1 MDFFSIIA
9 VVRGWTIEYWR
20 IILIVASTL
29 LGLIAV
35 VRIIG
40 SVLETQR
47 AKAKLYQSRID
58 QVDKTLNQ
66 ILRELQDIRYAIY
79 DLKIREESFTQE
91 SEDR

>member
-1 MDFFSIIA
+1 MDFFSVIA
-9 VVRGWTIEYWR
+9 GVRGWTIEYWR

-35 VRIIG
+35 VKIIG

-47 AKAKLYQSRID
+47 AKAKLYQNRIA

-79 DLKIREESFTQE
+79 DLKIKEESFAQE

>member
-1 MDFFSIIA
+1 MDFYSVIA
-9 VVRGWTIEYWR
+9 LVRGWTIEYWR
-20 IILIVASTL
+20 TILIVASTL

-35 VRIIG
+35 VKIIG

-47 AKAKLYQSRID
+47 AKAKLYQYRID

-79 DLKIREESFTQE
+79 DLKIKDESFTQE

>member
-1 MDFFSIIA
+1 MDFFSVIA
-9 VVRGWTIEYWR
+9 LVRGWTIEYWR

-35 VRIIG
+35 VKIIG

-47 AKAKLYQSRID
+47 AKAKLYQYRID
-58 QVDKTLNQ
+58 QEDKTLNQ

-79 DLKIREESFTQE
+79 DLKIKDESFTQE

>member
-1 MDFFSIIA
+1 MDFFSVIAFLKGLIIED
-9 VVRGWTIEYWR
+9 WH
-20 IILIVASTL
+20 IIVIVASTL

-35 VRIIG
+35 VKIIG

-47 AKAKLYQSRID
+47 AKAKLYQNRID

-79 DLKIREESFTQE
+79 DLKIKEESFAQE